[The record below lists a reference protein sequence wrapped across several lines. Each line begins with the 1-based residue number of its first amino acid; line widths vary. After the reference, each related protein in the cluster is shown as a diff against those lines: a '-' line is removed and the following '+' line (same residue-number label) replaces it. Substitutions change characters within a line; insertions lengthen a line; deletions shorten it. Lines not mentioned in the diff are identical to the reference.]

1 MQRNS
6 QLSSNAEPVCMSDSL
21 PRLYLS
27 WIQSQHLGVNP
38 ISAQKKKRKKK
49 IYIYRVGLIKLNPLS
64 NLHHEESTFSSFE
77 IRVQFPVN

>member
-1 MQRNS
+1 MWIKYNLKYIFHYGTFFFVAFMQRNS

-38 ISAQKKKRKKK
+38 ITAQY
-49 IYIYRVGLIKLNPLS
+49 IYIYIYIYIERERELV
-64 NLHHEESTFSSFE
+64 
-77 IRVQFPVN
+77 